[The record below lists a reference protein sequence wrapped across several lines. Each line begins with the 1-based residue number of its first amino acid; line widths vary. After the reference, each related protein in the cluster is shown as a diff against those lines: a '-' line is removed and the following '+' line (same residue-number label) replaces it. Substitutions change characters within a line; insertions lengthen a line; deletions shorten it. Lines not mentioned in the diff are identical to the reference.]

1 MSNMNRR
8 DFLNFLTAN
17 DDGGVAEMDPKRDV
31 VFTKYANKELP
42 KLERTTSTLTTYSGS
57 WTRAEIIHLLR
68 RTMFGVREADIQT
81 LQNMSMSQAVDYLL
95 TNIPAAP
102 AAPVN
107 NYETSTYTDPTGIA
121 AGQTWV
127 NAPYGTGGLN
137 GRRGDSLKAWWTG
150 LMLNQNLSIQEKMVF
165 FWYNHFS
172 TEITSI
178 FDARISYSYVA
189 MLRQNSLGNF
199 KSLVK
204 QVTKHPAMLKYLNG
218 YVNAQVAPDENYGR
232 ELQELFTIGKGNNPN
247 YTEDDV
253 KAAAKVLTGWRIN
266 NSTLTSYF
274 DPAKHD
280 TSNKQF
286 SSFYNNTVIN
296 GQTGMG
302 GAAEADALVDMIFT
316 KTEAAKFI
324 CRKLYR
330 FFVYYVIDVDVEN
343 NVIAPLAQILIAN
356 NFEIVPVLQALFK
369 SQHFFDTNNRG
380 CFIRTPLDHILGTL
394 RTFNVNISNTLAV
407 EKTYAIWNY
416 LRTDA
421 ANLALD
427 LGDPPNVAG
436 YPAYYQV
443 PEYYELWINSN
454 TFPKRLAFTDMLN
467 STGFTASTGFFVKMN
482 VLNFAAGFAQA
493 DDVDALVDY
502 CVQMLLGVDISATR
516 KTSLKN
522 ILLGGQTSNA
532 YWSGA
537 WSNYLANPNYA
548 NTNAVQPKLVSMMT
562 EIMRMPEYQL
572 C

>member
-1 MSNMNRR
+1 MSSMNRR

-17 DDGGVAEMDPKRDV
+17 DDGGIAEKTTDA
-31 VFTKYANKELP
+31 VFAKYANKELP
-42 KLERTTSTLTTYSGS
+42 KLERTTSTLAAYSGS
-57 WTRAEIIHLLR
+57 WTRAEIVHLLR
-68 RTMFGVREADIQT
+68 RTMFGVREADVQA
-81 LQNMSMSQAVDYLL
+81 LQNMTMAQAVDYLL
-95 TNIPAAP
+95 TNTPATPAP
-102 AAPVN
+102 PVN

-121 AGQTWV
+121 SGQTWV

-137 GRRGDSLKAWWTG
+137 GRRGDSLKAWWIG
-150 LMLNQNLSIQEKMVF
+150 LMLNQNLSIQEKMTF

-178 FDARISYSYVA
+178 FDARMSYSYVA

-232 ELQELFTIGKGNNPN
+232 ELQELFTLGKANNPN
-247 YTEDDV
+247 YTENDV

-266 NSTLTSYF
+266 SSTLTSYF

-296 GQTGMG
+296 GQTGMN
-302 GAAEADALVDMIFT
+302 GANEADALVDMIFT
-316 KTEAAKFI
+316 KTETAKFI

-330 FFVYYVIDVDVEN
+330 FFVYYVIDADVEN
-343 NVIAPLAQILIAN
+343 NVIAPLAQILINN
-356 NFEIVPVLQALFK
+356 NFEIVPVLKALFK

-394 RTFNVNISNTLAV
+394 RTFNVGISNTLTV

-416 LRTDA
+416 LRTNA

-454 TFPKRLAFTDMLN
+454 TLPKRLAFTDMLN
-467 STGFTASTGFFVKMN
+467 STGFTASTGFFVKIN
-482 VLNFAAGFAQA
+482 VLNFAAGYVDA
-493 DDVDALVDY
+493 DDPDALVDY
-502 CVQMLLGVDISATR
+502 CVEMLLGVDISATR
-516 KTSLKN
+516 RADLKS
-522 ILLGGQTSNA
+522 ILLGGQTTNSYWGAAWLAYLSNA
-532 YWSGA
+532 
-537 WSNYLANPNYA
+537 NYA
-548 NTNAVQPKLVSMMT
+548 NTNAVQPKLVSMIT